1 MEHNAPHPGEDRN
14 GLTRS
19 KELETIL
26 LNTEP
31 EVDYEYFAAA
41 VVQAM
46 LGDALK
52 VLRSADLWALV
63 QEGGSSEAAPIKGDW
78 RNAS

>member
-19 KELETIL
+19 KELEIIL

-31 EVDYEYFAAA
+31 EVDYEYFAAT
-41 VVQAM
+41 VVEAM
-46 LGDALK
+46 LGDALQ

-63 QEGGSSEAAPIKGDW
+63 QEGGSSEPTPVKSGW